1 MEADTKLLEQII
13 NNQKRTDEWIDEIDS
28 YVHKEVRSLKEEIE
42 NLKTNFKNTQIVN
55 ADFMKAVKIYEANW
69 QEENKK

>member
-1 MEADTKLLEQII
+1 MEVDTKLLEQII

>member
-1 MEADTKLLEQII
+1 MEVDTKLLEQII

-28 YVHKEVRSLKEEIE
+28 YVHKEFRNLKEEIE
-42 NLKTNFKNTQIVN
+42 DLKTNFKNTQIVN

>member
-1 MEADTKLLEQII
+1 MEVDTKLLEQII

-28 YVHKEVRSLKEEIE
+28 YVHKEFRSLKEEIE
-42 NLKTNFKNTQIVN
+42 DLKTNFKNTQIVN